1 MTVVSSIMTVSVLPV
16 VDIKFVIYY
25 MTNLIS
31 GRRTL
36 SSLSAS
42 KLVSLLSQLI
52 VIIIIVFKVL
62 LLTYELLR
70 GPAPSHLEYH
80 TNPVDALLS
89 ERVYCWFPVKVECG
103 QCL

>member
-1 MTVVSSIMTVSVLPV
+1 MCVIDELSCSYWFIEKLFFWVKCRMTVVSSIMTVSVLPV

-42 KLVSLLSQLI
+42 KLVSLLS
-52 VIIIIVFKVL
+52 
-62 LLTYELLR
+62 
-70 GPAPSHLEYH
+70 
-80 TNPVDALLS
+80 
-89 ERVYCWFPVKVECG
+89 
-103 QCL
+103 